1 VTALRASLLDVT
13 NDSRDET
20 WAALSSRTHHVLGAP
35 APRRRLERDT
45 FAALVATLI
54 GATCL
59 LVSALG
65 VIQLWVSPLGGAAVV
80 IASVATG
87 LVVTLLLGGGFSA
100 WLLDRRSG
108 TSEEAGYS
116 ALPAVGV
123 AADAAV
129 EARIS
134 RSSASMGVVEERTAS
149 SQTRS

>member
-1 VTALRASLLDVT
+1 MT

-35 APRRRLERDT
+35 VPRRRLERDT

-65 VIQLWVSPLGGAAVV
+65 VIHLWVAPLGGAAVV
-80 IASVATG
+80 VAAVATG
-87 LVVTLLLGGGFSA
+87 LVVTLVLAGGLSA

-116 ALPAVGV
+116 ALPGAG
-123 AADAAV
+123 AAAEAAV

-134 RSSASMGVVEERTAS
+134 RSRASIGVVEERTPS